1 MVKRRCRF
9 RLAPKAG
16 QCVRVAGYILRQE
29 LESHKAMQPRVLG
42 LANHTHPA
50 AFLRAIEVADI
61 QVRLESLER
70 EHQEGCLI
78 AGI

>member
-1 MVKRRCRF
+1 
-9 RLAPKAG
+9 
-16 QCVRVAGYILRQE
+16 
-29 LESHKAMQPRVLG
+29 MQPRVLG